1 MRVIL
6 KKTSKVEDVS
16 FGYAVNY
23 LIPQGLA
30 VKATAENL
38 KALES
43 KKIFQEK
50 KIEKKKEKN
59 KKLTDEIKG
68 KKVAIKVKA
77 AKGKKT
83 FGSVGKKQILNA
95 LKLTKNQAEVLLDKP
110 IKEIGKHKIELK
122 IGSEKVKIKV
132 ELLRS

>member
-1 MRVIL
+1 MKVIF
-6 KKTSKVEDVS
+6 KKTNKVENVS

-30 VKATAENL
+30 VKATAQRIRD
-38 KALES
+38 LES

-59 KKLTDEIKG
+59 KELTNKIKG
-68 KKVAIKVKA
+68 KKVTIKVKS
-77 AKGKKT
+77 GKRKKA

-95 LKLTKNQAEVLLDKP
+95 LRITKNQAEVLLDKP
-110 IKEIGKHKIELK
+110 IKKIGKYKVELK
-122 IGSEKVKIKV
+122 IGNQKIGIEVEIVK
-132 ELLRS
+132 E